1 MANVASVNTGAKN
14 LGGSGVL
21 YTDRRDFYIKP
32 NVVKELWTDVTPFTT
47 VIANQNTITGMSDP
61 TFKMFEHRNPWVNQT
76 ITCGTA
82 EADVAVGSESGFLA
96 YSASSNVGGEGAH
109 WEGLEVDIATSGVVL
124 GQGVITVWTNNA
136 DGDATANE
144 SGDKKIKIKVLNSYD
159 ANGIDFADGSV
170 LTVIGNAHGEGTGSP
185 EAWSDDLSVVYNS
198 TQIFKTP
205 LQITGTLLE
214 ASLRGE
220 CKELARLRTMKSQE
234 HKIQKER
241 AFLFG
246 ANPKGISGGFSDIEA
261 LSDKNGKALRSTM
274 GIVSALKKYGDD
286 SSSSDAQN
294 VFASTDIDTYPEFV
308 DAMEK
313 IFQYVPTAGV
323 KKAFVGPG
331 ALGFFSKQ
339 GGGSNDSGWAKGSSW
354 TVNLGDMKRDS
365 LGFNYRMLETP
376 HGMLQMIP
384 TPALRYNYSKHMLI
398 VDEENLFHAQYRA
411 PQFQASI
418 QANDYDGVKDQYMSD
433 EGIGISLLESHAL
446 MVTP

>member
-1 MANVASVNTGAKN
+1 MANVVSNNAGAKN

-82 EADVAVGSESGFLA
+82 EANVAVSAESGFLA

-109 WEGLEVDIATSGVVL
+109 WEGLEVDIATSGAVL
-124 GQGVITVWTNNA
+124 GQGVISVWTA
-136 DGDATANE
+136 DANDDGTAN
-144 SGDKKIKIKVLNSYD
+144 DARIKIKVLNSYD
-159 ANGIDFADGSV
+159 AGGIDFADGSV
-170 LTVIGNAHGEGTGSP
+170 LTVIGNAHGEGTGAP

-205 LQITGTLLE
+205 LEITGTLLE

-220 CKELARLRTMKSQE
+220 SKELARLRTMKSQE

-246 ANPKGISGGFSDIEA
+246 ANPKGISDGFSDIEA

-274 GIVSALKKYGDD
+274 GIVSALKKYGTSTDV
-286 SSSSDAQN
+286 DAQN
-294 VFASTDIDTYPEFV
+294 VFASSEIDTYGEFV

-331 ALGFFSKQ
+331 ALGYFSKQ
-339 GGGSNDSGWAKGSSW
+339 GGNAGSFAGDSGW

-376 HGMLQMIP
+376 HGMLQLIP
-384 TPALRYNYSKHMLI
+384 TPALRYNYNKHMLI

-411 PQFQASI
+411 PKFEASI

-433 EGIGISLLESHAL
+433 EGIGISLLESHSL